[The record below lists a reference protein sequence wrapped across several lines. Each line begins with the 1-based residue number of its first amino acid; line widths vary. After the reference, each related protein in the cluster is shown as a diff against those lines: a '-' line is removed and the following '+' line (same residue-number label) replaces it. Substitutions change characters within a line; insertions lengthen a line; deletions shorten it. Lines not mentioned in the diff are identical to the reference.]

1 MAATADRQANC
12 LLDTGHARSGKMW
25 NALFTALFQVLLPFV
40 LAGKTA
46 KDATRPPEHHAW
58 KRRMSEFQRRIRG
71 GK

>member
-1 MAATADRQANC
+1 
-12 LLDTGHARSGKMW
+12 MW
-25 NALFTALFQVLLPFV
+25 NAIFTALFQVLLPFV

-46 KDATRPPEHHAW
+46 KNATRPPEHHAW